1 MNGGEALVRTLLC
14 HGVRTAFCVPGESF
28 LAVLDALARRAG
40 EMRLITNRH
49 ESGAAFAANG
59 YAKIARRPGI
69 AFVSRGP
76 GAANAAIGVHTAA
89 QDSIPLVLF
98 VGQVPRAER
107 GREAFQEIDCR
118 AVFGSMVKAV
128 LEPPGPA
135 DTPRI
140 AAEALALACAGRP
153 GPVVVALPE
162 DVTEAEAGEAAAI
175 PPPVPPPVCEAAP
188 ARLAEAVAAI
198 DGARRV
204 LIVAGELVKAEAATM
219 RLGAFAEAAGAAVV
233 AAFRCQDVLNNDHPA
248 YAGVF
253 GRQRPPY
260 LRRAWAEA
268 DLAILAGSRLD
279 AVTGEDF
286 ALAAEG
292 GRKVLAIHPSPEVIA
307 RLAPDLGIAAA
318 VGPTLRTL
326 AGAVA
331 TPEAERAA
339 WQVALKA
346 GFERYR
352 TEEHETVGRVSMAG
366 IVRHADRRLAA
377 IDHVVANDAGNF
389 AGWLHRHFRY
399 RLPDSQA
406 GPMAGAMGYALPAAI
421 GAALARPGARVV
433 AFAGDGGFQMSMQ
446 ELATAVQHRLKIA
459 VVVCDNGQYGTI
471 AAAAA
476 ARAGGR
482 LADGQ
487 SEAFRIPGP
496 DFAALARACG
506 APAWRVEST
515 EAFAPAFDEALARDG
530 PGLIHVVTDPR
541 DAAADAP
548 AGN

>member
-1 MNGGEALVRTLLC
+1 MNGGEALVRTLLR
-14 HGVRTAFCVPGESF
+14 HGVRTAFCVPGESY
-28 LAVLDALARRAG
+28 LAVLDALARRADDI
-40 EMRLITNRH
+40 RLITNRH

-98 VGQVPRAER
+98 VGQVPRAEQ

-118 AVFGSMVKAV
+118 AVFGSMAKAV

-135 DTPRI
+135 DTAR
-140 AAEALALACAGRP
+140 ATAEALALARAGRP
-153 GPVVVALPE
+153 GPVVVALPG
-162 DVTEAEAGEAAAI
+162 DVTEGEAGQIAI
-175 PPPVPPPVCEAAP
+175 PPLPPPPLCEAAP
-188 ARLAEAVAAI
+188 VRLAEAGATI
-198 DGARRV
+198 DRARRV

-248 YAGVF
+248 YVGVF
-253 GRQRPPY
+253 GRERPPY

-268 DLAILAGSRLD
+268 DLAIFAGSRFD
-279 AVTGEDF
+279 AVTSEDF
-286 ALAAEG
+286 ALAAED

-307 RLAPDLGIAAA
+307 RLGPDLGIVAA
-318 VGPTLRTL
+318 VGPTLRAL

-339 WQVALKA
+339 WQAALKA
-346 GFERYR
+346 GFESYR
-352 TEEHETVGRVSMAG
+352 AEAREAVGRVAMAE

-389 AGWLHRHFRY
+389 AGWLHRYFRY

-446 ELATAVQHRLKIA
+446 ELATAVQHRLKI
-459 VVVCDNGQYGTI
+459 VVIVCDNGQYGTI

-476 ARAGGR
+476 ARTDDKLTAAHG
-482 LADGQ
+482 A
-487 SEAFRIPGP
+487 AFRIPGP

-515 EAFAPAFDEALARDG
+515 QAFASALDAALALDG
-530 PGLIHVVTDPR
+530 PGLIHVLTDPR
-541 DAAADAP
+541 DASAGIP
-548 AGN
+548 AEG